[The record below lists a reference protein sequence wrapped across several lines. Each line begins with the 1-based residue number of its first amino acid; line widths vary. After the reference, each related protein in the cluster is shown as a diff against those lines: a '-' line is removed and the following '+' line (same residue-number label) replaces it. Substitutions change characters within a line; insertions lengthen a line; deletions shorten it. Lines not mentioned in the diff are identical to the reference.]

1 MPPQADVNQ
10 VFKLDRF
17 IVPVAARDEFVART
31 RAIRDFLQTLDGY
44 MENLLLERPG
54 AEGTVNIVTVARW
67 RDAAAFERARAAAAE
82 RYRATGF
89 NPAELIKRLGISA
102 DMGNYTPLTE
112 EQTLATSDSNG

>member
-1 MPPQADVNQ
+1 MPPPADVNQ

-31 RAIRDFLQTLDGY
+31 QPIRDFLQTLDGY

-112 EQTLATSDSNG
+112 EQTLATSDSNR